1 MWERPLGAI
10 GLSRKDRFA
19 PRGRSYGSCTIQLFG
34 KPQIDKPWVQPQNSE
49 SMSALLPDRIEVERA
64 VATGRVYEGV
74 LPLAR
79 LERLAGM
86 LHDASGEVRY
96 ALRFDRTAM
105 HHPMVTVEADTALPL
120 LCQTTLERYEQ
131 PVSVRSRIGLIVR
144 EEQESGLPEGFEPA
158 LMEEGRVDPQALI
171 EDELILMVP
180 VVARKPGA
188 RLPDAEEPVVE
199 AEERPNPFA
208 ALAALKKG

>member
-1 MWERPLGAI
+1 
-10 GLSRKDRFA
+10 
-19 PRGRSYGSCTIQLFG
+19 
-34 KPQIDKPWVQPQNSE
+34 
-49 SMSALLPDRIEVERA
+49 MSALLPDRIEVERA
-64 VATGRVYEGV
+64 VAMGRVYEGV
-74 LPLAR
+74 LPLAH

-86 LHDASGEVRY
+86 LHDAQGEVRY

-120 LCQTTLERYEQ
+120 LCQTTLERFEH
-131 PVSVRSRIGLIVR
+131 PVRVRSRIGLIVR

-158 LMEEGRVDPQALI
+158 LMEDGRVDPQALI

-180 VVARKPGA
+180 VVPRKPDA
-188 RLPDAEEPVVE
+188 ALAVAEESVVE